1 MISGKGGDL
10 GPAVEHG
17 TEVSVDGCYLFN
29 GAFVVLVVAMGITT
43 FTAMIAES
51 NGF

>member
-1 MISGKGGDL
+1 MISGKGGHL
-10 GPAVEHG
+10 RPAVEHG

-29 GAFVVLVVAMGITT
+29 GAFVVLVVAIGIVTVA
-43 FTAMIAES
+43 AMIAES